1 MEFKDRSPEFPGRIR
16 LTPVE
21 GSSDLY
27 DFEFADGRVAGGN
40 YSAGTPLNAANL
52 NGMLEELYAAIEKA
66 KIGSI
71 RISDGT
77 NEGEKTAIN
86 GKDIVI
92 KLPAKIKAVLDGT
105 IDKASTA
112 DKATKADSATT
123 ANYATTAG
131 TADTAKALSGTYGSV
146 TIKTVSLSTSATTVY
161 SSKKYS
167 SAIVII
173 APWNGGAKNTAIF
186 AISNAEKSTSIND
199 LTYVNKQ
206 GYIKKDWNGYNFRVW
221 LSDSNAK
228 GDYSV
233 TIIDAHY

>member
-112 DKATKADSATT
+112 DKATRAD
-123 ANYATTAG
+123 YATAAG
-131 TADTAKALSGTYGSV
+131 TADTAKALNGNCGSV
-146 TIKTVSLSTSATTVY
+146 TIKTVSLSTSATVVY
-161 SSKKYS
+161 SSKKYG

-173 APWNGGAKNTAIF
+173 APWSGNAKNTAIF
-186 AISNAEKSTSIND
+186 AVSYADGKTSMND
-199 LTYVNKQ
+199 LTYFNKQ
-206 GYIKKDWNGYNFRVW
+206 GYTKKDWNGSNFRVW
-221 LSDSNAK
+221 LSDSNAA
-228 GDYSV
+228 GAYSV
-233 TIIDAHY
+233 TIIDAHF

>member
-40 YSAGTPLNAANL
+40 YSAGTPLNATNL

-77 NEGEKTAIN
+77 NEGEKTTIN

-112 DKATKADSATT
+112 DKATRADSATK
-123 ANYATTAG
+123 
-131 TADTAKALSGTYGSV
+131 ADTAKALDGTYGSV
-146 TIKTVSLSTSATTVY
+146 TTKTVSLSTSATTVY
-161 SSKKYS
+161 ASAMYS

-173 APWNGGAKNTAIF
+173 APWVTSAKNTAIF
-186 AISNAEKSTSIND
+186 AVSYANGTTSIND

-206 GYIKKDWNGYNFRVW
+206 GYMKKAWSGKNFNVT
-221 LSDSNAK
+221 LSDSNAA
-228 GDYSV
+228 GSYSV
-233 TIIDAHY
+233 TIIDAHF

>member
-27 DFEFADGRVAGGN
+27 DFEFADGRVTGGN

-77 NEGEKTAIN
+77 NEGEKTTIN

-112 DKATKADSATT
+112 EKATRADSATK
-123 ANYATTAG
+123 
-131 TADTAKALSGTYGSV
+131 ADTAKALDGTYGSV
-146 TIKTVSLSTSATTVY
+146 TTKTVSLSTSATTVY
-161 SSKKYS
+161 ASMMYS

-173 APWNGGAKNTAIF
+173 APWVTSAKNTAIF
-186 AISNAEKSTSIND
+186 AVSYANGTTSIND

-206 GYIKKDWNGYNFRVW
+206 GYMKKAWSGKNFNVT
-221 LSDSNAK
+221 LSDSNAA
-228 GDYSV
+228 GSYSV
-233 TIIDAHY
+233 TIIDAHF

>member
-77 NEGEKTAIN
+77 NEGEKTTIN

-112 DKATKADSATT
+112 DKATRAD
-123 ANYATTAG
+123 YATAAG
-131 TADTAKALSGTYGSV
+131 TADTAKALDGNYGSV
-146 TIKTVSLSTSATTVY
+146 TIKTVSLSTSATVVY

-173 APWNGGAKNTAIF
+173 APWSGNAKNTAIF
-186 AISNAEKSTSIND
+186 AVSYSDGNTSMND
-199 LTYVNKQ
+199 LTYFNKQ
-206 GYIKKDWNGYNFRVW
+206 GYTKKDWNGSNFRVW
-221 LSDSNAK
+221 LSDSKAA
-228 GDYSV
+228 GTYSV

>member
-77 NEGEKTAIN
+77 NEGEKTTIN

-112 DKATKADSATT
+112 DKATRADSATK
-123 ANYATTAG
+123 
-131 TADTAKALSGTYGSV
+131 ADTAKALDGTYGSV
-146 TIKTVSLSTSATTVY
+146 TTKTVSLSTSATTVY
-161 SSKKYS
+161 ASMMYS

-173 APWNGGAKNTAIF
+173 APWVTSAKNTAIF
-186 AISNAEKSTSIND
+186 AVSYANGTTSIND

-206 GYIKKDWNGYNFRVW
+206 GYMKKAWSGKNFNVT
-221 LSDSNAK
+221 LSDSNAA
-228 GDYSV
+228 GSYSV
-233 TIIDAHY
+233 TIIDAHF

>member
-77 NEGEKTAIN
+77 NDGEKTTIN

-112 DKATKADSATT
+112 DKATRAD
-123 ANYATTAG
+123 YATAAG
-131 TADTAKALSGTYGSV
+131 TADTAKALNGNCGSV
-146 TIKTVSLSTSATTVY
+146 TIKTVSLSTSATVVY
-161 SSKKYS
+161 SSKKYG

-173 APWNGGAKNTAIF
+173 APWSGNAKNTAIF
-186 AISNAEKSTSIND
+186 AVSYADGNTSMND
-199 LTYVNKQ
+199 LTYFNKQ
-206 GYIKKDWNGYNFRVW
+206 GYTKKDWNGSNFRVW
-221 LSDSNAK
+221 LSDSKAA
-228 GDYSV
+228 GTYSV

>member
-77 NEGEKTAIN
+77 NEGEKTTIN

-112 DKATKADSATT
+112 DKATRAD
-123 ANYATTAG
+123 YATAAG

-146 TIKTVSLSTSATTVY
+146 TTKTVSLSTSATVVY

-173 APWNGGAKNTAIF
+173 APWSTNARNTAIF
-186 AISNAEKSTSIND
+186 AVSNADKSTSIND

>member
-40 YSAGTPLNAANL
+40 YSAGTPLNATNL

-77 NEGEKTAIN
+77 NEGEKTTIN

-112 DKATKADSATT
+112 DKATRADSATK
-123 ANYATTAG
+123 
-131 TADTAKALSGTYGSV
+131 ADTAKALDGTYGSV
-146 TIKTVSLSTSATTVY
+146 TTKTVSLSTSATTVY
-161 SSKKYS
+161 ASATYS

-173 APWNGGAKNTAIF
+173 APWSTNARNTAIF
-186 AISNAEKSTSIND
+186 AVSNADKSTSIND

-221 LSDSNAK
+221 LSDSNAA
-228 GDYSV
+228 GTYSV
-233 TIIDAHY
+233 TIINAHY

>member
-27 DFEFADGRVAGGN
+27 DFEFADGRVTGGN

-77 NEGEKTAIN
+77 NEGEKTTIN

-112 DKATKADSATT
+112 DKATRADSATK
-123 ANYATTAG
+123 
-131 TADTAKALSGTYGSV
+131 ADTAKALDGTYGSV
-146 TIKTVSLSTSATTVY
+146 TTKTVSLSTSATTVY
-161 SSKKYS
+161 ASAMYS

-173 APWNGGAKNTAIF
+173 APWVTSAKNTAIF
-186 AISNAEKSTSIND
+186 AVSYANGTTSIND

-206 GYIKKDWNGYNFRVW
+206 GYMKKAWSGKNFNVT
-221 LSDSNAK
+221 LSDSNAA
-228 GDYSV
+228 GSYSV
-233 TIIDAHY
+233 TIIDAHF

>member
-77 NEGEKTAIN
+77 NEGEKTTIN

-112 DKATKADSATT
+112 DKATRADSATK
-123 ANYATTAG
+123 
-131 TADTAKALSGTYGSV
+131 ADTAKALDGTYGSV
-146 TIKTVSLSTSATTVY
+146 TTKTVSLSTSATTVY
-161 SSKKYS
+161 ASTMYS

-173 APWNGGAKNTAIF
+173 APWVTSAKNTAIF
-186 AISNAEKSTSIND
+186 AVSYANGTTSIND

-206 GYIKKDWNGYNFRVW
+206 GYLKKAWSGKNFNVT
-221 LSDSNAK
+221 LSDSNAA
-228 GDYSV
+228 GSYSV
-233 TIIDAHY
+233 TIIDAHF

>member
-77 NEGEKTAIN
+77 NEGEKTTIN
-86 GKDIVI
+86 GKDVVI

-112 DKATKADSATT
+112 DKATRAD
-123 ANYATTAG
+123 YATAAG
-131 TADTAKALSGTYGSV
+131 TADTAKALDGTYGSV
-146 TIKTVSLSTSATTVY
+146 TTKTVSLSTSATVVY

-173 APWNGGAKNTAIF
+173 APWSGNAKNTAIF
-186 AISNAEKSTSIND
+186 AVSYSDGTTSMND

-206 GYIKKDWNGYNFRVW
+206 GYTKKDWNGSNFRVW
-221 LSDSNAK
+221 LSDSKAA
-228 GDYSV
+228 GTYSV

>member
-77 NEGEKTAIN
+77 NEGEKTTIN

-112 DKATKADSATT
+112 DKATRADSATK
-123 ANYATTAG
+123 
-131 TADTAKALSGTYGSV
+131 ADTAKALDGTYGSV
-146 TIKTVSLSTSATTVY
+146 TTKTVSLSTSATTVY
-161 SSKKYS
+161 ASAMYS

-173 APWNGGAKNTAIF
+173 APWVTSAKNTAIF
-186 AISNAEKSTSIND
+186 AVSYANGTTSIND

-206 GYIKKDWNGYNFRVW
+206 GYMKKAWSGKNFNVT
-221 LSDSNAK
+221 LSDSNAA
-228 GDYSV
+228 GSYSV
-233 TIIDAHY
+233 TIIDAHF

>member
-27 DFEFADGRVAGGN
+27 DFEFADGRVTGGN

-77 NEGEKTAIN
+77 NEGEKTTIN

-112 DKATKADSATT
+112 DKATRADSATK
-123 ANYATTAG
+123 
-131 TADTAKALSGTYGSV
+131 ADTAKALDGTYGSV
-146 TIKTVSLSTSATTVY
+146 TTKTVSLSTSATTVY
-161 SSKKYS
+161 ASAMYS

-173 APWNGGAKNTAIF
+173 APWVTSAKNTAIF
-186 AISNAEKSTSIND
+186 AVSYANGTTSIND

-206 GYIKKDWNGYNFRVW
+206 GYMKKAWSGKNFNVT
-221 LSDSNAK
+221 LSDSNAA
-228 GDYSV
+228 GSYSV

>member
-77 NEGEKTAIN
+77 NEGEKTTIN

-112 DKATKADSATT
+112 DKATRADSATK
-123 ANYATTAG
+123 
-131 TADTAKALSGTYGSV
+131 ADTAKALSGTYGSV
-146 TIKTVSLSTSATTVY
+146 KIKTVSLSTSATVVY
-161 SSKKYS
+161 SSETYS

-173 APWNGGAKNTAIF
+173 APWSGGAKNTAIF

-221 LSDSNAK
+221 LSDSNAA
-228 GDYSV
+228 GTYSV

>member
-71 RISDGT
+71 KISDGT
-77 NEGEKTAIN
+77 NEGEKTTIN

-112 DKATKADSATT
+112 DKATRAD
-123 ANYATTAG
+123 YATAAG
-131 TADTAKALSGTYGSV
+131 TADTAKALNGNCGSV
-146 TIKTVSLSTSATTVY
+146 KIKTVSLSTSATVVY

-173 APWNGGAKNTAIF
+173 APWSGNAKNTAIF
-186 AISNAEKSTSIND
+186 AVSYADGKTSMND
-199 LTYVNKQ
+199 LTYFNKQ
-206 GYIKKDWNGYNFRVW
+206 GYTKKDWNGSNFRVW
-221 LSDSNAK
+221 LSDSNAT
-228 GDYSV
+228 GTYSV

>member
-77 NEGEKTAIN
+77 NEGEKTTIN

-112 DKATKADSATT
+112 DKATRADSATK
-123 ANYATTAG
+123 
-131 TADTAKALSGTYGSV
+131 ADTAKALDGTYGSV
-146 TIKTVSLSTSATTVY
+146 TTKTVSLSTSATTVY
-161 SSKKYS
+161 ASAMYS

-173 APWNGGAKNTAIF
+173 APWVTSAKNTAIF
-186 AISNAEKSTSIND
+186 AVSYANGTTSIND

-206 GYIKKDWNGYNFRVW
+206 GYMKKAWSGKNFNVT
-221 LSDSNAK
+221 LSDSNAA
-228 GDYSV
+228 GSYSV

>member
-27 DFEFADGRVAGGN
+27 DFEFADGRVTGGN

-77 NEGEKTAIN
+77 NEGEKTTIN

-112 DKATKADSATT
+112 DKATRADSATK
-123 ANYATTAG
+123 
-131 TADTAKALSGTYGSV
+131 ADTAKALSGTYGSV
-146 TIKTVSLSTSATTVY
+146 KIKTVSLSTSATVVY
-161 SSKKYS
+161 SSETYS

-173 APWNGGAKNTAIF
+173 APWSGGAKNTAIF

-221 LSDSNAK
+221 LSDSNAA
-228 GDYSV
+228 GTYSV

>member
-71 RISDGT
+71 RISDGM
-77 NEGEKTAIN
+77 NEGEKTTIN
-86 GKDIVI
+86 GKDVVI

-112 DKATKADSATT
+112 DKATRAD
-123 ANYATTAG
+123 YATAAG
-131 TADTAKALSGTYGSV
+131 TADTAKALDGNYGSV
-146 TIKTVSLSTSATTVY
+146 TIKTVSLSTSATVVY

-173 APWNGGAKNTAIF
+173 APWSGNAKNTAIF
-186 AISNAEKSTSIND
+186 AVSYSDGNTSMND
-199 LTYVNKQ
+199 LTYFNKQ
-206 GYIKKDWNGYNFRVW
+206 GYTKKDWNGSNFRVW
-221 LSDSNAK
+221 LSDSKAA
-228 GDYSV
+228 GTYSV

>member
-77 NEGEKTAIN
+77 NEGEKTTIN
-86 GKDIVI
+86 GKDVVI

-112 DKATKADSATT
+112 DKATRAD
-123 ANYATTAG
+123 YATAAG
-131 TADTAKALSGTYGSV
+131 TADTAKALDGNYGSV
-146 TIKTVSLSTSATTVY
+146 TIKTVSLSTSATVVY

-173 APWNGGAKNTAIF
+173 APWSGNAKNTAIF
-186 AISNAEKSTSIND
+186 AVSYSDGNTSMND
-199 LTYVNKQ
+199 LTYFNKQ
-206 GYIKKDWNGYNFRVW
+206 GYTKKDWNGSNFRVW
-221 LSDSNAK
+221 LSDSKAA
-228 GDYSV
+228 GTYSV

>member
-52 NGMLEELYAAIEKA
+52 NGMLEELYAAIEQA

-71 RISDGT
+71 KISDGT
-77 NEGEKTAIN
+77 NEGEKTTIK

-112 DKATKADSATT
+112 DKATRADSATK
-123 ANYATTAG
+123 
-131 TADTAKALSGTYGSV
+131 ADTAKALSGTYGSV
-146 TIKTVSLSTSATTVY
+146 TTKTVSLSTSATVVY
-161 SSKKYS
+161 SSATYS

-173 APWNGGAKNTAIF
+173 APWSGNAKNTAIF
-186 AISNAEKSTSIND
+186 AVSYSDGTTSMND

-206 GYIKKDWNGYNFRVW
+206 GYTKKDWNGSNFRVW
-221 LSDSNAK
+221 LSDSKAA
-228 GDYSV
+228 GTYSV

>member
-27 DFEFADGRVAGGN
+27 DFEFADGRVTGGN

-112 DKATKADSATT
+112 DKATRADSATK
-123 ANYATTAG
+123 
-131 TADTAKALSGTYGSV
+131 ADTAKALDGTYGSV
-146 TIKTVSLSTSATTVY
+146 TTKTVSLSTSATTVY
-161 SSKKYS
+161 ASAMYS

-173 APWNGGAKNTAIF
+173 APWVTSAKNTAIF
-186 AISNAEKSTSIND
+186 AVSYANGTTSIND

-206 GYIKKDWNGYNFRVW
+206 GYMKKAWSGKNFNVT
-221 LSDSNAK
+221 LSDSNAA
-228 GDYSV
+228 GSYSV
-233 TIIDAHY
+233 TIIDAHF

>member
-27 DFEFADGRVAGGN
+27 DFEFADGRVTGGN

-77 NEGEKTAIN
+77 NEGEKTTIN

-112 DKATKADSATT
+112 DKATRADSATK
-123 ANYATTAG
+123 
-131 TADTAKALSGTYGSV
+131 ADTAKALDGTYGSV
-146 TIKTVSLSTSATTVY
+146 TTKTVSLSTSATTVY
-161 SSKKYS
+161 VSTMYS

-173 APWNGGAKNTAIF
+173 APWVTSAKNTAIF
-186 AISNAEKSTSIND
+186 AVSYANGTTSIND

-206 GYIKKDWNGYNFRVW
+206 GYMKKAWSGKNFNVT
-221 LSDSNAK
+221 LSDSNAA
-228 GDYSV
+228 GSYSV
-233 TIIDAHY
+233 TIIDAHF

>member
-27 DFEFADGRVAGGN
+27 DFEFADGRVTGGN

-105 IDKASTA
+105 IDKASIA
-112 DKATKADSATT
+112 DKATRADSATK
-123 ANYATTAG
+123 
-131 TADTAKALSGTYGSV
+131 ADTAKALDGTYGSV
-146 TIKTVSLSTSATTVY
+146 TTKTVSLSTSATTVY
-161 SSKKYS
+161 ASAMYS

-173 APWNGGAKNTAIF
+173 APWVTSAKNTAIF
-186 AISNAEKSTSIND
+186 AVSYANGTTSIND

-206 GYIKKDWNGYNFRVW
+206 GYMKKAWSGKNFNVT
-221 LSDSNAK
+221 LSDSNAA
-228 GDYSV
+228 GSYSV
-233 TIIDAHY
+233 TIIDAHF

>member
-77 NEGEKTAIN
+77 NEGENTTIN

-112 DKATKADSATT
+112 DKATRADSATK
-123 ANYATTAG
+123 
-131 TADTAKALSGTYGSV
+131 ADTAKALDGTYGSV
-146 TIKTVSLSTSATTVY
+146 TTKTVSLSTSATTVY
-161 SSKKYS
+161 ASAMYS

-173 APWNGGAKNTAIF
+173 APWVTSAKNTAIF
-186 AISNAEKSTSIND
+186 AVSYANGTTSIND

-206 GYIKKDWNGYNFRVW
+206 GYMKKAWSGKNFNVT
-221 LSDSNAK
+221 LSDSNAA
-228 GDYSV
+228 GSYSV
-233 TIIDAHY
+233 TIIDAHF